1 MIFDL
6 NDKNTW
12 KKTPIGTIDLVAN
25 IKRGDLRVGFDSVRL
40 SDDEKYLFICSQKE
54 FFIANLIHK
63 SSWNKLN
70 PLNISIVA
78 KGQTNGIA
86 NDFYFDLPNFR
97 GYMADNEKGMK
108 ILNLRNIE
116 KFIDPQNPS
125 NIEILYN
132 LDLNIFGIDTL
143 SARINLIKNNKYS
156 ILSHN
161 NYGITIV

>member
-12 KKTPIGTIDLVAN
+12 KKTPTGTIDLVAY
-25 IKRGDLRVGFDSVRL
+25 IKRGDLSVGFDSVRL

-54 FFIANLIHK
+54 FFIANLIDK

-97 GYMADNEKGMK
+97 GYMADN
-108 ILNLRNIE
+108 
-116 KFIDPQNPS
+116 
-125 NIEILYN
+125 
-132 LDLNIFGIDTL
+132 
-143 SARINLIKNNKYS
+143 
-156 ILSHN
+156 
-161 NYGITIV
+161 